1 MSIHC
6 ALHHRTSYQYEHA
19 IGMGPQVV
27 RLRPAPHNRTP
38 ILSYSLKIE
47 PQPHF
52 LNWQQDPQGNFLAR
66 IVFPEKV
73 THFDITVDLVAD
85 LTPINPFDFFLDEQA
100 STVPFTY
107 DEWLVNELAPFR
119 RISGEEPSEKMQALL
134 EECRPKP
141 EEQTNDYL
149 VRVNQLLEKRIN
161 YMIRMEPGVQTPE
174 ETLEKESG
182 SCRDTAWL
190 LVNLLRRL
198 GFASRFVSGYLIQLK
213 PDIEALDGPVGATED
228 FTDLHAW
235 ADVYLPGAGWVGLDP
250 TSGLMAGEGHIPLAA
265 TPDPPSA
272 APVSGTVSEKVE
284 TEFEF
289 DMKLERVHETA
300 RVTKP
305 YSEEQWEAID
315 RLGKAV
321 EERLREGDVR
331 LTMGGE
337 PTFVSIDDMDGDEWN
352 IAAMGPMKRGLGDTL
367 LRRLK
372 DRFGPGAFLHHG
384 QGKWYPGEQLPR
396 WAFGCYWRKDGVPI
410 WEDPSLIADEEKDYG
425 HNHQDSDAFTKRLA
439 ERLGVSSEYIA
450 TAFEDAWYYLWRER
464 RLPTNVDPF
473 DSKLSDEMER
483 KRLAKIFEKGLDQ
496 TVGHLLPLTRSES
509 GTNWK
514 SGPWFVRPERLYLL
528 PGDSPMGLRLPLDSL
543 PWTDENLSWVTEP
556 SDPTVPREPLPANRL
571 QGYRELANQGP
582 DAPIRFQEH
591 LRPEAAAEKAGE
603 SQAARGKA
611 LTGKTESDLTRESHA
626 GLTRTALCVE
636 PRDGK
641 LRIFLPPLRRLE
653 DYLELVAAIEDTA
666 AELGTPVML
675 EGYVPPRD
683 PRLNHLSVTPDPG
696 VIEVNVQP
704 AHDWEELK
712 GITRGL
718 YEDARIT
725 RLGTEKFRVDGTHT
739 GTGGGN
745 HIVVG
750 GETPLDSPFLR
761 RPDLLRSFVSYWHNY
776 PSLSYLFSGGFIGPT
791 SQAPRVDEARG
802 DAVYELDIAF
812 RQLPTREQ
820 AAGVPP
826 WLVDRVLRNLLVDLT
841 GNTHRAEF
849 CIDKLYSP
857 DSVTGR
863 LGLLEMRGFEMPP
876 HADMSLAQQLLVR
889 SMVARFWEKPYR
901 AELVRW
907 GSGLHDRFMLPHFI
921 WDDFVDVIDDL
932 KEYGFDFDPAWF
944 KPHFEFRFPQIG
956 SSAPGGVWME
966 LRQAIEPWNVLGE
979 ESSSSGTARY
989 VDSSVERLQVFV
1001 RGLTDSR
1008 HLVSCNG
1015 RLVPLHPAGRPGE
1028 YVAGVR
1034 YRAWAPPSAL
1044 HPTIPVHAPL
1054 TFDLVDTWNERSL
1067 GGCEYHVTHPG
1078 GRSYEDFPVNSYAAE
1093 SRRKTR
1099 FLPFGHTPGRVVP
1112 PTEIRSREFPLTLD
1126 LQMPVRY
1133 AQ

>member
-372 DRFGPGAFLHHG
+372 DRFAPGAFLHHG
-384 QGKWYPGEQLPR
+384 
-396 WAFGCYWRKDGVPI
+396 
-410 WEDPSLIADEEKDYG
+410 
-425 HNHQDSDAFTKRLA
+425 
-439 ERLGVSSEYIA
+439 
-450 TAFEDAWYYLWRER
+450 
-464 RLPTNVDPF
+464 
-473 DSKLSDEMER
+473 
-483 KRLAKIFEKGLDQ
+483 
-496 TVGHLLPLTRSES
+496 
-509 GTNWK
+509 
-514 SGPWFVRPERLYLL
+514 
-528 PGDSPMGLRLPLDSL
+528 
-543 PWTDENLSWVTEP
+543 
-556 SDPTVPREPLPANRL
+556 
-571 QGYRELANQGP
+571 
-582 DAPIRFQEH
+582 
-591 LRPEAAAEKAGE
+591 
-603 SQAARGKA
+603 
-611 LTGKTESDLTRESHA
+611 
-626 GLTRTALCVE
+626 
-636 PRDGK
+636 
-641 LRIFLPPLRRLE
+641 
-653 DYLELVAAIEDTA
+653 
-666 AELGTPVML
+666 
-675 EGYVPPRD
+675 
-683 PRLNHLSVTPDPG
+683 
-696 VIEVNVQP
+696 
-704 AHDWEELK
+704 
-712 GITRGL
+712 
-718 YEDARIT
+718 
-725 RLGTEKFRVDGTHT
+725 
-739 GTGGGN
+739 
-745 HIVVG
+745 
-750 GETPLDSPFLR
+750 
-761 RPDLLRSFVSYWHNY
+761 
-776 PSLSYLFSGGFIGPT
+776 
-791 SQAPRVDEARG
+791 
-802 DAVYELDIAF
+802 
-812 RQLPTREQ
+812 
-820 AAGVPP
+820 
-826 WLVDRVLRNLLVDLT
+826 
-841 GNTHRAEF
+841 
-849 CIDKLYSP
+849 
-857 DSVTGR
+857 
-863 LGLLEMRGFEMPP
+863 
-876 HADMSLAQQLLVR
+876 
-889 SMVARFWEKPYR
+889 
-901 AELVRW
+901 
-907 GSGLHDRFMLPHFI
+907 
-921 WDDFVDVIDDL
+921 
-932 KEYGFDFDPAWF
+932 
-944 KPHFEFRFPQIG
+944 
-956 SSAPGGVWME
+956 
-966 LRQAIEPWNVLGE
+966 
-979 ESSSSGTARY
+979 
-989 VDSSVERLQVFV
+989 
-1001 RGLTDSR
+1001 
-1008 HLVSCNG
+1008 
-1015 RLVPLHPAGRPGE
+1015 
-1028 YVAGVR
+1028 
-1034 YRAWAPPSAL
+1034 
-1044 HPTIPVHAPL
+1044 
-1054 TFDLVDTWNERSL
+1054 
-1067 GGCEYHVTHPG
+1067 
-1078 GRSYEDFPVNSYAAE
+1078 
-1093 SRRKTR
+1093 
-1099 FLPFGHTPGRVVP
+1099 
-1112 PTEIRSREFPLTLD
+1112 
-1126 LQMPVRY
+1126 
-1133 AQ
+1133 